1 MRSTIIHLSSV
12 LLILFALIGCSLDTE
27 RTQNP
32 PPHAIEPLLCE
43 IDSDCD
49 AYGRNCQHGLCVDGP
64 KDAFVRLSAT
74 ILPPPDRGALSQQSI
89 RDVTTDLA
97 DAITIPL
104 ERTVSV
110 VGTISQRGKATP
122 GRVQLFFS
130 RNGDV
135 PGRRFTNNTTSD
147 DQGRFDVQLPKGEYS
162 VSLRTESE
170 AFPEHNTTLHV
181 DETTEGSMV
190 NFELPAETEFARW
203 TGRLVRLDEDHV
215 THAVPGVTLWAQD
228 TESSK
233 RSSMAVN
240 DENGVF
246 SFYISRSVKS
256 FQIQI
261 RSRVIEDN
269 GQHYAIPS
277 STFPPIY
284 AEYETVDGVAPP
296 EAPPAQQIP
305 GYELVIGQ
313 LKPSV
318 NVTGT
323 VVDSDAHPV
332 AGARVLAQTRIPSGE
347 LEIEDA
353 SPTRSALEQVAV
365 SDENG
370 TFEFLFPPY
379 PEVSIT
385 AFDNHLGPRLS
396 DPDRS
401 VDLVSAGSSDAE
413 GLELILRQSM
423 RVDFDV
429 RDAAGQPVDYFDAT
443 FELQDSAELSARNY
457 DARSEELGGSHAVRP
472 DNTTVV
478 RVPEGKWNVT
488 ITPRVD
494 LTLPRFRF
502 SQHLTRESP
511 TVAATLPQG
520 IVAAFNIEDDLG
532 ERVRGATVELWLE
545 TVDATGRPAARML
558 GSAQSDADGRATVL
572 IPYIP
577 HPKQDQ

>member
-1 MRSTIIHLSSV
+1 MRSTINNLLSVALV
-12 LLILFALIGCSLDTE
+12 LIGLIGCSLDTE

-32 PPHAIEPLLCE
+32 PPHSIEPLLCE
-43 IDSDCD
+43 TDSDCD
-49 AYGRNCQHGLCVDGP
+49 VYDRNCQHGLCVDGP

-74 ILPPPDRGALSQQSI
+74 ILPPPDRSALSQQSI
-89 RDVTTDLA
+89 RDVATDLVEP
-97 DAITIPL
+97 ITISL
-104 ERTVSV
+104 QRNVSV
-110 VGTISQRGKATP
+110 VGTISQRGKPSP
-122 GRVQLFFS
+122 GRVQMFFS

-170 AFPEHNTTLHV
+170 AFPEHNTTLRV
-181 DETTEGSMV
+181 NEKTEGSMV
-190 NFELPAETEFARW
+190 HFELPPETDFVRW
-203 TGRLVRLDEDHV
+203 TGRLVRLDENHV
-215 THAVPGVTLWAQD
+215 THAVPSVTLWAQD
-228 TESSK
+228 TESSM

-246 SFYISRSVKS
+246 SFYMSRSVKS

-277 STFPPIY
+277 STFPPIR
-284 AEYETVDGVAPP
+284 AEYEVGDADEMPDAPP
-296 EAPPAQQIP
+296 PQQIP

-318 NVTGT
+318 KVTGM

-332 AGARVLAQTRIPSGE
+332 VGARVLAQTRIPSGD
-347 LEIEDA
+347 LEFEDA
-353 SPTRSALEQVAV
+353 SPTRSALEQVAI
-365 SDENG
+365 SDEDG

-385 AFDNHLGPRLS
+385 AFDNQLGPRLS
-396 DPDRS
+396 DPHRT
-401 VDLVSAGSSDAE
+401 VDLISAESNDISGI
-413 GLELILRQSM
+413 ELIVRQSM

-472 DNTTVV
+472 DSPNAV
-478 RVPEGKWNVT
+478 RVPEGQWNVT
-488 ITPRVD
+488 IAPRVD
-494 LTLPRFRF
+494 LTLPKFRF
-502 SQHLTRESP
+502 VQHLTRESP
-511 TVAATLPQG
+511 TVEATLPLG
-520 IVAAFNIEDDLG
+520 IAAAFHIEDDLG

-545 TVDATGRPAARML
+545 TKDDAGRLSSRML

-572 IPYIP
+572 IPYLP
-577 HPKQDQ
+577 HEQ